1 LKWWVIII
9 KQFSVAEILLR
20 SSDTVL
26 KASRSRPES
35 ISSRIIYFGHTNF
48 ICKISIFLFS
58 HPENHTLSSLSRK
71 DSSIFNSCKI
81 FLINLL
87 NKKGES
93 SLVSGEIVFK

>member
-1 LKWWVIII
+1 MIRE
-9 KQFSVAEILLR
+9 FSEVETDFR

-26 KASRSRPES
+26 KASKSSHES

-48 ICKISIFLFS
+48 ICSISIFLFS

-71 DSSIFNSCKI
+71 DSSIFNSSKI
-81 FLINLL
+81 FFTNLL

-93 SLVSGEIVFK
+93 SLVSGDMLFR

>member
-1 LKWWVIII
+1 MIIRE
-9 KQFSVAEILLR
+9 FSEVETFFK
-20 SSDTVL
+20 SSETVL
-26 KASRSRPES
+26 KASKSSPES

-58 HPENHTLSSLSRK
+58 QPENQTLSSLSRK
-71 DSSIFNSCKI
+71 ESSILSSSKI

-93 SLVSGEIVFK
+93 SLVSGETFFK